1 MPGLRDSPSIV
12 SSILACISH
21 HAEES
26 GFVVFPSWR
35 RRCRQKTLAIIPTS
49 CDQVASHRPPALG
62 PANTVRASHL
72 FCFSQ
77 AVRPAGHIVPCR
89 AVPRDLRNPNP
100 PTAVKQ
106 HPNELKPCAA
116 VG

>member
-1 MPGLRDSPSIV
+1 MPGVRDSPSIV
-12 SSILACISH
+12 FSILACISH
-21 HAEES
+21 HAEKS
-26 GFVVFPSWR
+26 VWIFGPLGAGGGVVDR
-35 RRCRQKTLAIIPTS
+35 KAIIPTS
-49 CDQVASHRPPALG
+49 NDQVASPRLPALG

-100 PTAVKQ
+100 PTAVEQ
-106 HPNELKPCAA
+106 HANELKPCAA